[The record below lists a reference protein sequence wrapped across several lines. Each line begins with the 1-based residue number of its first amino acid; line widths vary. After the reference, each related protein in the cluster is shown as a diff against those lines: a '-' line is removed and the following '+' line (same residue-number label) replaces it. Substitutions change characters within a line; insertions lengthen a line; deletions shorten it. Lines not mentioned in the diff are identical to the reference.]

1 MPAAGAGTTRRVGL
15 LGGTSWESSAHYY
28 AQLNRGVND
37 RLGSQHSADLV
48 LRSVDFAEV
57 EERQVAGDWAGLAR
71 RYEHEAATL
80 AAAGCEVLAICANT
94 MHLVHDAVV
103 RGAGPGV
110 EVVHVVDTVARA
122 ATAAGVTRLGL
133 LGTRYTMES
142 AELYPPRLHE
152 HGVDVVVPTGDDAAE
167 VHRVVYDELVHGR
180 VLHTSRQAYLD
191 VIGRLVDAGAQAV
204 VLGCTEQAMLFDPVD
219 PADPVHRA
227 GAPVP
232 LLDTTSLHVAAI
244 LDAALA
250 PHAVPATTR
259 TEEGAA

>member
-1 MPAAGAGTTRRVGL
+1 MPTARAGTRRVGL

-28 AQLNRGVND
+28 AQLNRGVQA
-37 RLGSQHSADLV
+37 RLGGSHSADLV
-48 LRSVDFAEV
+48 LRSVDFAQV
-57 EERQVAGDWAGLAR
+57 EALQVAGDWAELAR
-71 RYEHEAATL
+71 RYEHEAAAL
-80 AAAGCEVLAICANT
+80 AAAGCQVLAICANT
-94 MHLVHDAVV
+94 MHLVHDDVV

-122 ATAAGVTRLGL
+122 ATATGLTRLGL

-142 AELYPPRLHE
+142 AELYPARLRA
-152 HGVDVVVPTGDDAAE
+152 HGVDVVVPEADDAAE
-167 VHRVVYDELVHGR
+167 VHRVVYEELVHGR
-180 VLHTSRQAYLD
+180 VLDSSRRAYLD
-191 VIGRLVDAGAQAV
+191 VVDRLVAAGAQAV

-250 PHAVPATTR
+250 PHAVPATR